1 MEAVLDLEDRQLFER
16 GVQLLCEFESAN
28 KILAPNFGVAI
39 AVLIHRGLGGARGGS
54 APPELIFRP
63 DSGQP
68 IRTGD
73 LQATVCDAT
82 FEKDT
87 TFLPSDAEGPIY
99 KPFTEHF
106 KPSYPTANN
115 WRNSF
120 DLQGGLG
127 CDAPYTADFLRSP
140 DYLGERRIDCPY
152 RDPASGHCG
161 SPTGPRGTPTCFNPN
176 KRDIPPGPD
185 TAALDRPKLL
195 SRGPDAQRGFWYV
208 EPTVDVLASLL
219 SAPDRRVP
227 LYPWMAAMYGGSAY
241 FEQWGTDISRSRFE
255 ADVQLDAERFLALFD
270 PDPESP
276 WNSRLLSGD
285 GPDTGAAGA
294 SGAGGGQPADVIDA
308 EDEPPVSGQPLSAP
322 VPYRS
327 RDVGRLL
334 SQADS
339 SADPAK
345 RSRLLERARRGHQR
359 ALEELAGAVAKRGD
373 FELTEQLDGYDLLAI
388 NGDTAHLFEVK
399 TWNSANLTSQIRRGW
414 AQLRE
419 YRYRNK
425 PSLPSDIRLYLV
437 LDREPPKGLWIWPFL
452 VGDCDVIPAWM
463 KDGELKTLAELVGL
477 LP

>member
-1 MEAVLDLEDRQLFER
+1 VEAVLDLEDRQLFER
-16 GVQLLCEFESAN
+16 GFQLLREFELAN
-28 KILAPNFGVAI
+28 KILGPNFGVAI

-63 DSGQP
+63 DSGDP
-68 IRTGD
+68 IPTGD
-73 LQATVCDAT
+73 LQVAVCDAT
-82 FEKDT
+82 FEKDAAY
-87 TFLPSDAEGPIY
+87 LSSDAEGPIY

-106 KPSYPTANN
+106 KPRSPVANN

-152 RDPASGHCG
+152 RDPASGHCS
-161 SPTGPRGTPTCFNPN
+161 SPAGPSGTPTCFNPN
-176 KRDIPPGPD
+176 KKDVPPGPD

-195 SRGPDAQRGFWYV
+195 SRGPEAKRGFWYV
-208 EPTVDVLASLL
+208 EPTIGVLTSLL
-219 SAPDRRVP
+219 AAPDRRVP
-227 LYPWMAAMYGGSAY
+227 LYPWITAMYGGSAY
-241 FEQWGTDISRSRFE
+241 FKQWGTEISRSRFE
-255 ADVQLDAERFLALFD
+255 ADLQLDTERFLTLFD
-270 PDPESP
+270 PDPGSP
-276 WNSRLLSGD
+276 WNSRLLSGH
-285 GPDTGAAGA
+285 GPNAETAETTEAGGEQPTGAI
-294 SGAGGGQPADVIDA
+294 GGG
-308 EDEPPVSGQPLSAP
+308 EEPLGPGQPLSAP

-327 RDVGRLL
+327 RDVRRLL

-339 SADPAK
+339 SPDPAR
-345 RSRLLERARRGHQR
+345 RSRLLERARQGHQR
-359 ALEELAGAVAKRGD
+359 ALEELAGAVSRRGD
-373 FELTEQLDGYDLLAI
+373 FELTEQLDGYDLLAVR
-388 NGDTAHLFEVK
+388 GDTAHLFEVK
-399 TWNSANLTSQIRRGW
+399 TWNSANLGSEIRRGW

-425 PSLPSDIRLYLV
+425 QNLPSVVQLYLV

-463 KDGELKTLAELVGL
+463 KNGEIDTLAEMVGL